1 MARRRAM
8 TTTHASE
15 VKVAGHRNER
25 DFASLIGGQVN
36 LGAHTDKKD
45 VIDGQHR
52 SHSVKAGT
60 WWQIFLYGRERLR
73 TNTIFQGLGQTA
85 NVMIACLDAYPPTYA
100 DYLRDKP
107 AAKRRLQ
114 PEMRRLL
121 AELQQ
126 PVIFRAFLDKALFD
140 GGNADYLTV
149 FPGPAAAPLRD
160 KTFHV
165 FHKDDVVQ
173 TLAAAVTLRNSK
185 ARKASETDDQKV
197 TFWSSLHGKTIGEIE
212 DRHDGPVH
220 YKEMKFRLNA
230 MGVFEILTQKI
241 TGKSQA
247 RPQVFAYGRATRLF
261 R

>member
-1 MARRRAM
+1 MARRAM
-8 TTTHASE
+8 TTTHASQ
-15 VKVAGHRNER
+15 VKLAGHRNEY
-25 DFASLIGGQVN
+25 DFAALIGGQVN
-36 LGAHTDKKD
+36 LGSHTDKKD
-45 VIDGQHR
+45 VIDQQHR

-60 WWQIFLYGRERLR
+60 WWQVFLYGRERLR
-73 TNTIFQGLGQTA
+73 TNTIFQGLGQVA
-85 NVMIACLDAYPPTYA
+85 NIMIACLDAYPPTYA

-114 PEMRRLL
+114 PEMRNLL
-121 AELQQ
+121 AELQKK
-126 PVIFRAFLDKALFD
+126 VIFRAFLNKALFD

-149 FPGPAAAPLRD
+149 FPGPAAAPAHQ
-160 KTFHV
+160 KVFHV

-173 TLAAAVTLRNSK
+173 ELTSVVTLRNSK

-197 TFWSSLHGKTIGEIE
+197 IFWSSLHKKNIGEIE

-230 MGVFEILTQKI
+230 KGVFEILTNQI
-241 TGKSQA
+241 AGKSQP
-247 RPQVFAYGRATRLF
+247 RPRVFAYGRAARLF